1 MTPGVM
7 RELGIFTG
15 LVFLTGACFW
25 VAWRLRCATRQS
37 LATQRQAAARAR
49 LDTYTPQS
57 QDREWTAWAR
67 SHGGGL

>member
-15 LVFLTGACFW
+15 LALLTGACFYI
-25 VAWRLRCATRQS
+25 AWRLRCATRQS
-37 LATQRQAAARAR
+37 LATQRAIARRAG

-57 QDREWTAWAR
+57 EDREWRQWSAH
-67 SHGGGL
+67 HGGGL